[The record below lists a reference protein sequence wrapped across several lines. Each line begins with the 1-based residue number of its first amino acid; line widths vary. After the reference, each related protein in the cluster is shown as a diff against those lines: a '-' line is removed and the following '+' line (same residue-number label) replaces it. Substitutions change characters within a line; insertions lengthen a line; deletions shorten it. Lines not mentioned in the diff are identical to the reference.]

1 MVFWMKHCTCC
12 KGKPKSS
19 VFTELFIFPFWGE
32 GEAEKICGRKKFF
45 GICCGNFDRGR

>member
-32 GEAEKICGRKKFF
+32 GEAEKICGGKVFWNMLWKF
-45 GICCGNFDRGR
+45 